1 MERKSEPG
9 KGKKAEQSHQPPHI
23 SPMQPVTRGAY
34 GGGMYGTEEQGQT
47 KRPEKPPAS
56 ETQSADGPD
65 EARYKPVNKPPPS
78 SGDRDIDITGQSYI
92 HKRYALISV
101 VFIFQSAAVCYN
113 EICCS
118 FLYQESGN
126 SILLCFLALITF

>member
-1 MERKSEPG
+1 
-9 KGKKAEQSHQPPHI
+9 
-23 SPMQPVTRGAY
+23 MQPVTRGAY
-34 GGGMYGTEEQGQT
+34 GGGMYGNEEQGQT

-92 HKRYALISV
+92 HLQLRATMKYVALSYTRNQGTQCFYA
-101 VFIFQSAAVCYN
+101 F
-113 EICCS
+113 
-118 FLYQESGN
+118 
-126 SILLCFLALITF
+126 